1 MPPHYFP
8 ISQVKDD
15 LQQWIAANDMLGPIV
30 AATMQRRPEP
40 TKKRVEPTILSI
52 IAIEITHLTI
62 FTLLLLLYQF
72 NVRLY
77 VV

>member
-1 MPPHYFP
+1 MLPHYFP
-8 ISQVKDD
+8 ISHVKDD

-40 TKKRVEPTILSI
+40 IKKRAEPTILSI